1 MTLNE
6 TYCDL
11 VDNDNGFDN
20 QLLADRCEIITEI
33 FAVKFA
39 RYIADRPK
47 IFNNG
52 ASMEQALSLFKIQ
65 NNL

>member
-6 TYCDL
+6 KYCDL

-20 QLLADRCEIITEI
+20 QLLADRCEKIADL

-39 RYIADRPK
+39 RFIVAAQPK

-52 ASMEQALSLFKIQ
+52 SSMGQALVLFKKSI
-65 NNL
+65 L